1 MSNTSKARTSRKPT
15 GKSHCN
21 ISERTLFF
29 KICCDPSPNNL
40 CVCFDRFAEHKELLV
55 FFPDDYSAVKMS
67 RNKVLGTAQ
76 QLSELKANTWADV
89 DVGES
94 QAWKGLI
101 IKTGE

>member
-1 MSNTSKARTSRKPT
+1 M
-15 GKSHCN
+15 
-21 ISERTLFF
+21 
-29 KICCDPSPNNL
+29 
-40 CVCFDRFAEHKELLV
+40 
-55 FFPDDYSAVKMS
+55 FFPEDYSAVKMS

-94 QAWKGLI
+94 RTWKGLI